1 MNFQDEMKLL
11 GDKSGEHALTES
23 IVAAYKVLM
32 EGAIGQSIPDS
43 KVYVSTDGTSVLGL
57 TWGDDPQNIEP
68 DGYDEDEGGYLAQG
82 YDCYTLGDL
91 YDVDEGFDVSK
102 LPSDPWELEDFE
114 GKGLTL
120 QANLEQRLYKSSQL
134 PTEEDALGVYVNP
147 EDGWRV
153 VPPKV

>member
-1 MNFQDEMKLL
+1 MNFLDEMKLL
-11 GDKSGEHALTES
+11 GEKSGEHALTES

-32 EGAIGQSIPDS
+32 EGVFGPSIPDS

-57 TWGDDPQNIEP
+57 TWGSDPANIEP
-68 DGYDEDEGGYLAQG
+68 DGYDGEDNYLAQG

-91 YDVDEGFDVSK
+91 YDVNEGFDVSK

-120 QANLEQRLYKSSQL
+120 QANLEQRLYKSNQL
-134 PTEEDALGVYVNP
+134 PTEEDALGEYVNP
-147 EDGWRV
+147 DEGWKLV
-153 VPPKV
+153 SK

>member
-11 GDKSGEHALTES
+11 GEKSGEHAITES

-32 EGAIGQSIPDS
+32 KGASGQSIPDS

-57 TWGDDPQNIEP
+57 TWGDNPQNIEP
-68 DGYDEDEGGYLAQG
+68 DGDEGEDNYLAQG

>member
-1 MNFQDEMKLL
+1 MNFLDEMKLL
-11 GDKSGEHALTES
+11 GEKSGEHALTES

-32 EGAIGQSIPDS
+32 EGVFGPSIPDS

-57 TWGDDPQNIEP
+57 TWGSDPANIEP
-68 DGYDEDEGGYLAQG
+68 DGYDGEDNYLAQG

-91 YDVDEGFDVSK
+91 YDVNEGFDVSK

-120 QANLEQRLYKSSQL
+120 QANLEQRLYKSNQL
-134 PTEEDALGVYVNP
+134 PSEEDALGAYVNP
-147 EDGWRV
+147 DEGWKV
-153 VPPKV
+153 VAK